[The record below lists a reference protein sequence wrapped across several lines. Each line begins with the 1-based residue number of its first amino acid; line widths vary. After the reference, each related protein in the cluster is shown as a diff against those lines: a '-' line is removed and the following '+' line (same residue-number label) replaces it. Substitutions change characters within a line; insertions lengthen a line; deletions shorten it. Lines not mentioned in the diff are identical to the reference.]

1 MIRKSEMEELK
12 LEKLLYTDKE
22 LRAMLGVT
30 YRVLA
35 WYRKNMYIAYIDT
48 RPIRYT
54 RKMIADFIDFAN
66 KYPESLV
73 MRGIK

>member
-1 MIRKSEMEELK
+1 MEELK

-22 LRAMLGVT
+22 LREMLGVT
-30 YRVLA
+30 YRTLA
-35 WYRKNMYIAYIDT
+35 WYRKNMFIAYIDT
-48 RPIRYT
+48 KPIRYT
-54 RKMIADFIDFAN
+54 RKMISDFIDYAN